1 MPASTQT
8 KAAKAAKKLSARHMG
23 AFNWVGLKTLIA
35 KEVGR
40 FVSVYTQTIVAPV
53 ITTLL
58 FYTVFMLAF
67 GGVQREVGE
76 VSFLNFLA
84 PGLIMMTM
92 AQNAYANTSSSL
104 VIAKVQGNIVDVLM
118 PPLSSLEL
126 MIGYLTGSVLRGLVI
141 GVVSVLVVGLFVGLP
156 IDNIFYILSFAVLG
170 TMMMGAL
177 GVIGG
182 IWSEKF
188 DHIAAFSNFVITPL
202 TFLSGTFYS
211 IHTLPDAW
219 EKFALFNPVFYMIDG
234 FRAGFITQADAPPET
249 GLIVLLIT
257 NAFLCAVIY
266 RMLDSGYK
274 IKS

>member
-1 MPASTQT
+1 MSSSST
-8 KAAKAAKKLSARHMG
+8 KAARAAKKLKSREIG
-23 AFNWVGLKTLIA
+23 VINVEGLKTLIG

-40 FVSVYTQTIVAPV
+40 FVAVYTQTIVAPV
-53 ITTLL
+53 VTTLL

-67 GGVQREVGE
+67 GGVQREVGDI
-76 VSFLNFLA
+76 SFLNFLA

-126 MIGYLTGSVLRGLVI
+126 MIGYLTGSILRGLVI
-141 GVVSVLVVGLFVGLP
+141 GLVSVIVVGLFVGMP
-156 IDNIFYILSFAVLG
+156 IDNIWYILGFGVLG

-211 IHTLPDAW
+211 IHTLPEAW
-219 EKFALFNPVFYMIDG
+219 QKFALYNPVFYMIDG

-249 GLIVLLIT
+249 GLIVLVAANI
-257 NAFLCAVIY
+257 FLCFVIY
-266 RMLDSGYK
+266 RMLERGYK